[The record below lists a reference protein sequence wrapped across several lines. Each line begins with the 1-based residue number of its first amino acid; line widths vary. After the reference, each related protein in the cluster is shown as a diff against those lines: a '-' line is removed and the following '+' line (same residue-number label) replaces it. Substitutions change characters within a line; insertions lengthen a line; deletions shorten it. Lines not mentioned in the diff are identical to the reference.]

1 MRDPMGEKKYKIDD
15 IDRYILKEYLLDAR
29 LSNREAAKVV
39 NVSPGTS
46 LSRTKKMEETGI
58 ISGYSA
64 ILDYEM
70 LGYDLTVITEV
81 TISKGKLLEVGNEI
95 AKLDGVCAVY
105 DVTGDSDVII
115 IAKFRN
121 RKELSSFTKKIL
133 SMHFVERTN
142 TKVALTTIKE
152 DFRINP

>member
-1 MRDPMGEKKYKIDD
+1 
-15 IDRYILKEYLLDAR
+15 
-29 LSNREAAKVV
+29 
-39 NVSPGTS
+39 
-46 LSRTKKMEETGI
+46 MEETGI

-81 TISKGKLLEVGNEI
+81 TFSKGKLLEVGKKI
-95 AKLDGVCAVY
+95 AKLDGVCVLY
-105 DVTGDSDVII
+105 DVTRDADVII
-115 IAKFRN
+115 IAKFKN

-142 TKVALTTIKE
+142 TKVALTTLKE
-152 DFRINP
+152 DFRITP